1 MFDWSARSMFFLRL
15 KVGTI
20 VIKKYRMF
28 MKTGPQLYEV
38 YKSNNVRCSIKKSW
52 RTTDSVI

>member
-20 VIKKYRMF
+20 VIKKYRLF
-28 MKTGPQLYEV
+28 MKTVPQLYEV
-38 YKSNNVRCSIKKSW
+38 YKSNNNL
-52 RTTDSVI
+52 